1 MSVSF
6 SIKKSVAS
14 RLIHMNI
21 DQQGMLINPHRKQ
34 LRSEQS
40 RNKLA
45 RRNGQSGVN
54 SQMRFGVNT

>member
-1 MSVSF
+1 
-6 SIKKSVAS
+6 
-14 RLIHMNI
+14 MNI